1 MTFPQGPVVWA
12 LVVVALVAVGAVL
25 RARATN
31 VKLRRNHS
39 ELRQECDAL
48 LHQRDELHVVHNTL
62 LQRQSAELAE
72 VRKDAEEETKAVLK
86 AAVRTLQGLADEQQV
101 VIEKAQRK
109 YGDDPGILADLMA
122 MDHANSQFGRRAQGI
137 AVLCGGW
144 LGRRETVASVF
155 DVARSAQGR
164 IRHFDRVRV
173 NGQVNF
179 SVVSRAVEPVA
190 VVLAELLANATNYS
204 APGTPVEI
212 NIQAVPTGV
221 CLIVDDA
228 GLGMGQEE
236 KDRAAALLSPQAAIS
251 VSSLGIPPQF
261 GFAVSGMLAARY
273 GFRVSVDSVSP
284 YGGVRAVV
292 LIPDEL
298 LTTEAPPAA
307 APAAA
312 PTEAPQ
318 AALAPAPQG
327 RQPDQWQAQ
336 AQAAQGQNHAQSHNH
351 AHAQSHSHAQAH
363 AHPQNHGQ
371 DRNQPQAPAPTPLF
385 PPTPQPDTATQPLAQ
400 ITTTAGGLPKRR
412 RKSPVAAVPSAEPQ
426 PVRSNEETASRLGA
440 FQRGTRSGRDT
451 TTTEGPEFQ

>member
-1 MTFPQGPVVWA
+1 MTFPQGPVIWA

-31 VKLRRNHS
+31 VKLRRHHA
-39 ELRQECDAL
+39 ELRQERDAL
-48 LHQRDELHVVHNTL
+48 LHQRDELHVVHNGL
-62 LQRQSAELAE
+62 LQRQSTELAE

-307 APAAA
+307 APVEAPEAAA
-312 PTEAPQ
+312 PQAPQ
-318 AALAPAPQG
+318 V
-327 RQPDQWQAQ
+327 RQADQWQA
-336 AQAAQGQNHAQSHNH
+336 A
-351 AHAQSHSHAQAH
+351 
-363 AHPQNHGQ
+363 P
-371 DRNQPQAPAPTPLF
+371 APAPTPLF
-385 PPTPQPDTATQPLAQ
+385 PPTPQPDTVTQPLAQ

-412 RKSPVAAVPSAEPQ
+412 RKSPVSAVPSAVPE

>member
-1 MTFPQGPVVWA
+1 MTFAQGPVLWA

-25 RARATN
+25 RARAIN
-31 VKLRRNHS
+31 VKLRRNHA
-39 ELRQECDAL
+39 ELRQERDAL

-122 MDHANSQFGRRAQGI
+122 VDHANSQFGRRAQGI

-307 APAAA
+307 APAET
-312 PTEAPQ
+312 PE
-318 AALAPAPQG
+318 AALPPAPQV
-327 RQPDQWQAQ
+327 RQPDQWQARAQSQDLPHPQHQ
-336 AQAAQGQNHAQSHNH
+336 AQAPS
-351 AHAQSHSHAQAH
+351 
-363 AHPQNHGQ
+363 P
-371 DRNQPQAPAPTPLF
+371 APAPTPLF
-385 PPTPQPDTATQPLAQ
+385 PPAPQPDTATQPLAR

-412 RKSPVAAVPSAEPQ
+412 RKSPVAAVPSADAGPA
-426 PVRSNEETASRLGA
+426 RSNEETASRLGA

>member
-1 MTFPQGPVVWA
+1 MTFPQGPVIWA

-31 VKLRRNHS
+31 VKLRRHHA
-39 ELRQECDAL
+39 ELRQERDAL
-48 LHQRDELHVVHNTL
+48 LHQRDELHVVHNGL
-62 LQRQSAELAE
+62 LQRQSTELAE

-307 APAAA
+307 APA
-312 PTEAPQ
+312 EAPAAAVPPSPQVQQVRQ
-318 AALAPAPQG
+318 A
-327 RQPDQWQAQ
+327 DQWQA
-336 AQAAQGQNHAQSHNH
+336 
-351 AHAQSHSHAQAH
+351 
-363 AHPQNHGQ
+363 P
-371 DRNQPQAPAPTPLF
+371 APAPTPLF
-385 PPTPQPDTATQPLAQ
+385 PPAPQQPDTATQPLAQ

-412 RKSPVAAVPSAEPQ
+412 RKSPVSAVPSAEPE

>member
-1 MTFPQGPVVWA
+1 MTFVQGPIFWA

-25 RARATN
+25 RARKTN
-31 VKLRRNHS
+31 IGLRRQNS
-39 ELRQECDAL
+39 QLRGERDAL
-48 LHQRDELHVVHNTL
+48 QRQRDELHAAHTGL
-62 LQRQSAELAE
+62 LHRQTSELSE

-101 VIEKAQRK
+101 VIENAQKK
-109 YGDDPGILADLMA
+109 YGDDPGMLADLMA
-122 MDHANSQFGRRAQGI
+122 IDHANSQLGRRAQGI

-144 LGRRETVASVF
+144 LGRRETSASVF

-179 SVVSRAVEPVA
+179 SVVSKAVEPVA

-212 NIQAVPTGV
+212 NIQAVPKGV

-236 KDRAAALLSPQAAIS
+236 KDRASALLAPQAAIS

-261 GFAVSGMLAARY
+261 GFAVSGVLAARY
-273 GFRVSVDSVSP
+273 GFKVSVDSVSP

-292 LIPDEL
+292 LLPDEL
-298 LTTEAPPAA
+298 LTADAPTPAPAEA
-307 APAAA
+307 APAVHDPGVSTLPRRPVA
-312 PTEAPQ
+312 
-318 AALAPAPQG
+318 
-327 RQPDQWQAQ
+327 
-336 AQAAQGQNHAQSHNH
+336 
-351 AHAQSHSHAQAH
+351 
-363 AHPQNHGQ
+363 
-371 DRNQPQAPAPTPLF
+371 APAPTPLF
-385 PPTPQPDTATQPLAQ
+385 PPTPQSATAPQPAAPF
-400 ITTTAGGLPKRR
+400 TTAGGLPKRR
-412 RKSPVAAVPSAEPQ
+412 RKSPVSVVPSTEPA

-451 TTTEGPEFQ
+451 TTMEGPEIQ

>member
-1 MTFPQGPVVWA
+1 MTFAQGPVLWA

-25 RARATN
+25 RARAIN
-31 VKLRRNHS
+31 VKLRRNHA
-39 ELRQECDAL
+39 ELRQERDAL

-122 MDHANSQFGRRAQGI
+122 VDHANSQFGRRAQGI

-212 NIQAVPTGV
+212 NIRAVPTGV

-307 APAAA
+307 APAET
-312 PTEAPQ
+312 PE
-318 AALAPAPQG
+318 AALPPAPQV
-327 RQPDQWQAQ
+327 RQPDQWQARAQSQDLPHPQHQ
-336 AQAAQGQNHAQSHNH
+336 AQAPS
-351 AHAQSHSHAQAH
+351 
-363 AHPQNHGQ
+363 P
-371 DRNQPQAPAPTPLF
+371 APAPTPLF
-385 PPTPQPDTATQPLAQ
+385 PPAPQPDTATQPLAQ

-412 RKSPVAAVPSAEPQ
+412 RKSPVSAVPSADAGPA
-426 PVRSNEETASRLGA
+426 RSNEETASRLGA

>member
-1 MTFPQGPVVWA
+1 MTFPQGPVIWA

-31 VKLRRNHS
+31 IRLRRRNAELS
-39 ELRQECDAL
+39 EERDAL
-48 LHQRDELHVVHNTL
+48 LRQRDELHVVHNGL
-62 LQRQSAELAE
+62 LQRQASELAE

-236 KDRAAALLSPQAAIS
+236 KDRAAALLTPRAAIS

-298 LTTEAPPAA
+298 LTTEVPQTAAPAETPEPPQAFGDRQQPQVHQPDQWQQ

-312 PTEAPQ
+312 PNP
-318 AALAPAPQG
+318 
-327 RQPDQWQAQ
+327 
-336 AQAAQGQNHAQSHNH
+336 
-351 AHAQSHSHAQAH
+351 
-363 AHPQNHGQ
+363 
-371 DRNQPQAPAPTPLF
+371 PTPLF
-385 PPTPQPDTATQPLAQ
+385 PPAPHPDTATQPLAQ
-400 ITTTAGGLPKRR
+400 ITTTSGGLPKRR
-412 RKSPVAAVPSAEPQ
+412 RKSPVSAVPPAAPQ

-440 FQRGTRSGRDT
+440 FQRGTRSGRST
-451 TTTEGPEFQ
+451 TTTEGPEIQ

>member
-1 MTFPQGPVVWA
+1 MTFPQGPVIWA

-31 VKLRRNHS
+31 VKLRRHHA
-39 ELRQECDAL
+39 ELRQERDAL
-48 LHQRDELHVVHNTL
+48 LHQRDELHVVHNGL
-62 LQRQSAELAE
+62 LQRQSTELAE

-307 APAAA
+307 APA
-312 PTEAPQ
+312 EAPE
-318 AALAPAPQG
+318 AAVSHAPQV
-327 RQPDQWQAQ
+327 RQADQWQA
-336 AQAAQGQNHAQSHNH
+336 
-351 AHAQSHSHAQAH
+351 
-363 AHPQNHGQ
+363 P
-371 DRNQPQAPAPTPLF
+371 APAPTPLF

-400 ITTTAGGLPKRR
+400 ITTTPGGLPKRR
-412 RKSPVAAVPSAEPQ
+412 RKSPVSAVPSAEPQ
-426 PVRSNEETASRLGA
+426 PARSNEETASRLGA

>member
-1 MTFPQGPVVWA
+1 MTFPQGPVIWA

-31 VKLRRNHS
+31 VKLRRHHA
-39 ELRQECDAL
+39 ELRQERDAL
-48 LHQRDELHVVHNTL
+48 LHQRDELHVVHNGL
-62 LQRQSAELAE
+62 LQRQSTELAE

-298 LTTEAPPAA
+298 LTTEAPPAV
-307 APAAA
+307 APVEAPEAAA
-312 PTEAPQ
+312 SQAPQ
-318 AALAPAPQG
+318 V
-327 RQPDQWQAQ
+327 RQADQWQA
-336 AQAAQGQNHAQSHNH
+336 A
-351 AHAQSHSHAQAH
+351 
-363 AHPQNHGQ
+363 P
-371 DRNQPQAPAPTPLF
+371 APAPTPLF

-412 RKSPVAAVPSAEPQ
+412 RKSPVSAVPSAVPE

>member
-1 MTFPQGPVVWA
+1 MALEVSLMTFAQGPLLWA
-12 LVVVALVAVGAVL
+12 LVVVALIAVGAVL
-25 RARATN
+25 RARKTN
-31 VKLRRNHS
+31 IGLRRQNA
-39 ELRQECDAL
+39 ELHQQRDMLQR
-48 LHQRDELHVVHNTL
+48 QRDELHVAHTGL
-62 LQRQSAELAE
+62 THQYSAELAD

-101 VIEKAQRK
+101 VIENAQQK
-109 YGDDPGILADLMA
+109 YGDDPGMLADLMA
-122 MDHANSQFGRRAQGI
+122 IDHANSQFGRRAQGI

-164 IRHFDRVRV
+164 IRQFDRVRV

-179 SVVSRAVEPVA
+179 SVVSKAVEPVA

-236 KDRAAALLSPQAAIS
+236 KDRAAALLAPQAAIS

-261 GFAVSGMLAARY
+261 GFAVSGVLAARY

-292 LIPDEL
+292 LLPDEL
-298 LTTEAPPAA
+298 LTGDVASPPPVAA
-307 APAAA
+307 GHYDA
-312 PTEAPQ
+312 EVS
-318 AALAPAPQG
+318 ALPRRQAPAP
-327 RQPDQWQAQ
+327 
-336 AQAAQGQNHAQSHNH
+336 S
-351 AHAQSHSHAQAH
+351 
-363 AHPQNHGQ
+363 
-371 DRNQPQAPAPTPLF
+371 PTPLF
-385 PPTPQPDTATQPLAQ
+385 PPAGQPTAAPQPTGPA
-400 ITTTAGGLPKRR
+400 TTAGGLPKRR
-412 RKSPVAAVPSAEPQ
+412 RKSPVSVVPSAEPG
-426 PVRSNEETASRLGA
+426 PMRSNEETASRLGA
-440 FQRGTRSGRDT
+440 FQRGTRSGRDM

>member
-1 MTFPQGPVVWA
+1 MTFAQGPLFWA
-12 LVVVALVAVGAVL
+12 LVVVALAAVGAVL
-25 RARATN
+25 RARGTN
-31 VKLRRNHS
+31 IGLRRRNN
-39 ELRQECDAL
+39 ELRSERDAL
-48 LHQRDELHVVHNTL
+48 QRQRDELHVTHNSL
-62 LQRQSAELAE
+62 LHRQYAELAE

-101 VIEKAQRK
+101 VIEKAQQK

-122 MDHANSQFGRRAQGI
+122 IDHANSQFGRRAQGV

-164 IRHFDRVRV
+164 IRHFDRVRI

-179 SVVSRAVEPVA
+179 SVVSKAVEPVA

-212 NIQAVPTGV
+212 NIQAVPKGV

-236 KDRAAALLSPQAAIS
+236 KDRAAALLAPQAAIS

-261 GFAVSGMLAARY
+261 GFAVSGVLAARY

-292 LIPDEL
+292 LLPDEL
-298 LTTEAPPAA
+298 LTSDAPAP
-307 APAAA
+307 APAAVTA
-312 PTEAPQ
+312 DVPVSGADVSALPRRQ
-318 AALAPAPQG
+318 AATPP
-327 RQPDQWQAQ
+327 
-336 AQAAQGQNHAQSHNH
+336 
-351 AHAQSHSHAQAH
+351 
-363 AHPQNHGQ
+363 
-371 DRNQPQAPAPTPLF
+371 PTPLF
-385 PPTPQPDTATQPLAQ
+385 PPTPQPTPSAQPSG
-400 ITTTAGGLPKRR
+400 TFTTAGGLPKRR
-412 RKSPVAAVPSAEPQ
+412 RKSPVSVVPSTEPS
-426 PVRSNEETASRLGA
+426 PARSNEETASRLGA

-451 TTTEGPEFQ
+451 TTTEGPEIQ

>member
-1 MTFPQGPVVWA
+1 MTFPQGPVIWA

-31 VKLRRNHS
+31 VKLRRHHA
-39 ELRQECDAL
+39 ELRQERDAL
-48 LHQRDELHVVHNTL
+48 LHQRDELHVVHNGL
-62 LQRQSAELAE
+62 LQRQSTELAE

-307 APAAA
+307 APAEAPEAA
-312 PTEAPQ
+312 VSPAPQ
-318 AALAPAPQG
+318 A
-327 RQPDQWQAQ
+327 RQADQWQA
-336 AQAAQGQNHAQSHNH
+336 
-351 AHAQSHSHAQAH
+351 
-363 AHPQNHGQ
+363 P
-371 DRNQPQAPAPTPLF
+371 APAPTPLF

-400 ITTTAGGLPKRR
+400 ITTTSGGLPKRR
-412 RKSPVAAVPSAEPQ
+412 RKSPVSAVPSAEPQ

>member
-1 MTFPQGPVVWA
+1 MTFAQGPLVWA

-25 RARATN
+25 RARAIN
-31 VKLRRNHS
+31 VKLRRNHA
-39 ELRQECDAL
+39 ELRQERDAL

-307 APAAA
+307 PPAAA
-312 PTEAPQ
+312 PAEAPE
-318 AALAPAPQG
+318 AALPPAPQG
-327 RQPDQWQAQ
+327 RQPDQWQARAHSQDRPHPQHQ
-336 AQAAQGQNHAQSHNH
+336 AQAPS
-351 AHAQSHSHAQAH
+351 
-363 AHPQNHGQ
+363 P
-371 DRNQPQAPAPTPLF
+371 APAPTPLF
-385 PPTPQPDTATQPLAQ
+385 PPVPQPDTATQPLAQ

-412 RKSPVAAVPSAEPQ
+412 RKSPVSAVPSADAGPA
-426 PVRSNEETASRLGA
+426 RSNEETASRLGA

>member
-1 MTFPQGPVVWA
+1 MALEVSLMTFPQGPVIWA

-31 VKLRRNHS
+31 IKLRRGNA
-39 ELRQECDAL
+39 ELSAERDTL
-48 LHQRDELHVVHNTL
+48 LRQRDELHVVHNGL
-62 LQRQSAELAE
+62 LQRQASELAE

-236 KDRAAALLSPQAAIS
+236 KDRAAALLTPQAAIS

-298 LTTEAPPAA
+298 LTTEVPQSA
-307 APAAA
+307 APAEA
-312 PTEAPQ
+312 PEAYDPYGTQQQPQ
-318 AALAPAPQG
+318 AAP
-327 RQPDQWQAQ
+327 QPDQWQ
-336 AQAAQGQNHAQSHNH
+336 
-351 AHAQSHSHAQAH
+351 
-363 AHPQNHGQ
+363 
-371 DRNQPQAPAPTPLF
+371 QAPAPTPLF
-385 PPTPQPDTATQPLAQ
+385 PPADRRQDTATQQLAQ
-400 ITTTAGGLPKRR
+400 ITTTSGGLPKRR
-412 RKSPVAAVPSAEPQ
+412 RKSPVSAVPPAEPQ
-426 PVRSNEETASRLGA
+426 PLRSNEETASRLGA

-451 TTTEGPEFQ
+451 TTTTEGSEIQ